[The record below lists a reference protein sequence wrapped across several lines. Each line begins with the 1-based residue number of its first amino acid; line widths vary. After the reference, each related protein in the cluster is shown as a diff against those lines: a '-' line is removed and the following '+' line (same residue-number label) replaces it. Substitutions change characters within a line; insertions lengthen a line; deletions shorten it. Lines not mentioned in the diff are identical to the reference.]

1 MRELLSW
8 ASDQCHVLKKYIYLI
23 NAPSRF
29 SVLSVSLCSFR
40 DGVFGTTTSIVDI
53 ILPSSSDRSVEF
65 SSCRLAKPTN
75 ISGSSLEPPSRRAPR
90 FPRAFLRTGTHMN
103 LTRDV
108 KLMDSSHKD
117 TILLAVCASVGGA
130 GLVAIMIY
138 VFVMYRRRKRGVVG
152 GQDTL
157 ARPFSTVVPA
167 PTVASTSM
175 VSLGNTRSRMGL
187 STPIPP
193 RLNVDVS
200 LPVLDISPRNN
211 SESESGGYGNGTEKV
226 FPQGRKP
233 SRTYTVPAPV
243 SYSHSQPGAGTS
255 RSTLRHHPSDSSM
268 HPSPVQYASPYQSPD
283 RSRAYAQS
291 PELSGSH
298 THLSQSNPSLPIR
311 AQPPRPVETPTPR
324 SPSAQER
331 HSAKRT
337 VYISRSASDLH
348 RAASPRIVHPATTLT
363 HHRPSMPI
371 TTTLTTHAQT
381 RSHAPRTTY
390 DTITL
395 HHPSYTYHLAWNMT
409 QDIGTLESCMS
420 YHHRTMSL

>member
-1 MRELLSW
+1 
-8 ASDQCHVLKKYIYLI
+8 
-23 NAPSRF
+23 
-29 SVLSVSLCSFR
+29 
-40 DGVFGTTTSIVDI
+40 
-53 ILPSSSDRSVEF
+53 
-65 SSCRLAKPTN
+65 
-75 ISGSSLEPPSRRAPR
+75 
-90 FPRAFLRTGTHMN
+90 MN

-108 KLMDSSHKD
+108 KLVDLSHKD
-117 TILLAVCASVGGA
+117 AILLAVCASVGGA
-130 GLVAIMIY
+130 GLVALMIY
-138 VFVMYRRRKRGVVG
+138 VFVMYRRRKRGVIG

-157 ARPFSTVVPA
+157 ARPFGTVAPA

-211 SESESGGYGNGTEKV
+211 SESDSGGYGNRTEKV

-233 SRTYTVPAPV
+233 SRTRTVPAPV

-255 RSTLRHHPSDSSM
+255 RSTLHHRPSDSSM
-268 HPSPVQYASPYQSPD
+268 HQSPDRYASPYQSPD

-291 PELSGSH
+291 PTRSGSH
-298 THLSQSNPSLPIR
+298 THLSHSNPSLPIR
-311 AQPPRPVETPTPR
+311 AQPPRPVEMPTPR

-348 RAASPRIVHPATTLT
+348 RAASSAPRYRTPRNDTYAPSSQHAHHDYAHDSRIDTVTRPANQLRHYYSASPIVHVPPGLEHDARHQDSGIMHELPPPY
-363 HHRPSMPI
+363 HELM
-371 TTTLTTHAQT
+371 
-381 RSHAPRTTY
+381 RSDEGAYR
-390 DTITL
+390 
-395 HHPSYTYHLAWNMT
+395 
-409 QDIGTLESCMS
+409 
-420 YHHRTMSL
+420 